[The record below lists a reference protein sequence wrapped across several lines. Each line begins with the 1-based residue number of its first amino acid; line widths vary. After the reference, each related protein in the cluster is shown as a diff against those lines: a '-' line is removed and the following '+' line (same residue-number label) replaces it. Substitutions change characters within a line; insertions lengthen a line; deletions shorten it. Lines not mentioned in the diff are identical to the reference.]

1 MTHIL
6 KEPIVYKEALYNILC
21 KQYGIDPYVSYFV
34 KKAEGKTEATRA
46 LVLKLPSLSTA
57 LTAILGGIGGYT
69 LNNLISPDT
78 NKLRQRISQLERI
91 GPTTILTGVGGLS
104 GGVLGSMLG
113 NKLFE
118 DTPTQSAR
126 TLGAIMG
133 TMGGAA
139 SGNIIGN
146 FMLNT

>member
-1 MTHIL
+1 M
-6 KEPIVYKEALYNILC
+6 YKEALYNILC

-34 KKAEGKTEATRA
+34 KKAEAKTEAAKEVVGA
-46 LVLKLPSLSTA
+46 LALKLPSLSTA

-91 GPTTILTGVGGLS
+91 GPTTVLTGVGGLS

-133 TMGGAA
+133 AMGGAA